1 VGGVSVRFLDRHS
14 YVYRT
19 TTDSTGSY
27 RLTGLSDGDYRA
39 ELTKEGFSENNGDP
53 FSHVAG
59 FVPVRV
65 DAQLKPWAALGGRVV
80 DEDLKPVAGV
90 RVEKRP

>member
-1 VGGVSVRFLDRHS
+1 MSDFWTATVTFTGQRPTPPDR
-14 YVYRT
+14 
-19 TTDSTGSY
+19 Y